1 MNLTKTKLVQI
12 IKEEINEG
20 VADTLLQ
27 KRYGVQ
33 PEFTDFERQYNLQ
46 QLKKKQMGDRDVV
59 VNTDGNCNLIKN
71 PSSLNNIG
79 NSVRG
84 VILPNGDLYLESFSE
99 KIHYDLLRILANL
112 HLLFENPKKN
122 WSRKLPQE
130 SGFLTVQRYKNSPYI
145 SIGESN
151 MLIYE
156 KGNYDKLISYYKIFL
171 DKAKTKNPGI
181 NFSDKLVGTK
191 YFNTADESVKMNES
205 YI

>member
-1 MNLTKTKLVQI
+1 
-12 IKEEINEG
+12 
-20 VADTLLQ
+20 
-27 KRYGVQ
+27 
-33 PEFTDFERQYNLQ
+33 
-46 QLKKKQMGDRDVV
+46 MGDHDVI
-59 VNTDGNCNLIKN
+59 VNTDGNWNLIKN
-71 PSSLNNIG
+71 PSNLNNIG

-84 VILPNGDLYLESFSE
+84 VILSNGDLYLESFSE

-112 HLLFENPKKN
+112 HVLPENPKKN

-130 SGFLTVQRYKNSPYI
+130 SGFLTVQRYKTSPYI

-156 KGNYDKLISYYKIFL
+156 KGNYNKLIPYYKIFL
-171 DKAKTKNPGI
+171 DKAKTKNPAI

-205 YI
+205 YL

>member
-59 VNTDGNCNLIKN
+59 VNTDGNWNLIKN

-112 HLLFENPKKN
+112 HLLLENPKKN